1 MLRTFGSSEPEIALR
16 AYLYLI
22 GAVAFRRSVTYGE
35 LAWQIKRGG
44 PNPLAKPLELLTRW
58 CKTNGLPALTS
69 LVVQEATGLPA
80 PGFTAVEHACKMGLE
95 GIVSR
100 QRDFA
105 YRSGRCKSWLK
116 IKNSGSPAV

>member
-44 PNPLAKPLELLTRW
+44 PNPLAKTRW
-58 CKTNGLPALTS
+58 CKTM
-69 LVVQEATGLPA
+69 
-80 PGFTAVEHACKMGLE
+80 AC
-95 GIVSR
+95 R
-100 QRDFA
+100 H
-105 YRSGRCKSWLK
+105 
-116 IKNSGSPAV
+116 